1 MANKILFIV
10 TDFISNERHFQRNFF
25 LNSFG
30 TTIPPISTNREKKPT
45 QLRPCNNITTCGV
58 RNPIPGF
65 GQTQQFA
72 IKPVNDPTLLLVINL
87 TPNHGI

>member
-1 MANKILFIV
+1 MKDIFRENK
-10 TDFISNERHFQRNFF
+10 S
-25 LNSFG
+25 LNSVG

-45 QLRPCNNITTCGV
+45 QLRSCNNITTCGV
-58 RNPIPGF
+58 RYPFPGF